1 MTGSRGT
8 RVDLHVKVLDESVVE
23 RAKSRGID
31 VLVYAPHFTRLPTIE
46 QRAEQFSD
54 DELTV
59 FPAREIFAGPW
70 YDRRHVLAF
79 DLSKPIPDFITLE
92 GAMDELDR
100 QSATVLAPHPEFL
113 NVSLDRSQIDR
124 YSDVIDGVEAY
135 NPKHLPWDN
144 RRARTIAR
152 RADLP
157 GFTSSYAHLRGT
169 IGESWTTVDRPIDG
183 PADLTHAI
191 RSGDPQLFHRDGLT
205 HRLRCLAE
213 FAHLGYENT
222 WEKFDRVVRSGME
235 PTHPGH
241 VAYGG
246 RFDDI
251 RVDKA

>member
-1 MTGSRGT
+1 VTGSRGT

-31 VLVYAPHFTRLPTIE
+31 VLVYAPHFTRLPAIE
-46 QRAEQFSD
+46 RRAEQFSD
-54 DELTV
+54 GELTV
-59 FPAREIFAGPW
+59 IPAREIFAGPW
-70 YDRRHVLAF
+70 HDRRHVLAF
-79 DLSKPIPDFITLE
+79 DLSNPIPDFITLE

-124 YSDVIDGVEAY
+124 YSDLLDAVEAY

-144 RRARTIAR
+144 RRAREITR
-152 RADLP
+152 GTDLAP
-157 GFTSSYAHLRGT
+157 FTSSYAHLLGT
-169 IGESWTTVDRPIDG
+169 IGESWTTVDRSIDEAG
-183 PADLTHAI
+183 DLTAALQ
-191 RSGDPQLFHRDGLT
+191 SGNPQLFHRTGVT

-246 RFDDI
+246 RFDEV
-251 RVDKA
+251 RVD